1 MRLREK
7 EFRVEEIIDE
17 LVAQGYEVSG
27 SNSSIRV
34 KMGGLTGKAV
44 IRKSAYSNTFVVA
57 THTWTQLIALTLV
70 LSSTLSSIL
79 SQWGQPELSGAMWF
93 SFSVGI
99 PVVIMGFVSAVI
111 SEIHLQPVRQI
122 VRMANSKQPPP
133 VA

>member
-1 MRLREK
+1 M
-7 EFRVEEIIDE
+7 EEIIDE

-44 IRKSAYSNTFVVA
+44 IRKSVYSNTFVVA
-57 THTWTQLIALTLV
+57 THTWTQLIALTLA
-70 LSSTLSSIL
+70 LSSIL
-79 SQWGQPELSGAMWF
+79 SSIFSQWGQPELSGAMWF

-99 PVVIMGFVSAVI
+99 PAVLTGFVSAVI

-122 VRMANSKQPPP
+122 VRMANSKQPRP

>member
-1 MRLREK
+1 M
-7 EFRVEEIIDE
+7 EEIIDK

-34 KMGGLTGKAV
+34 KMGALTGKAI
-44 IRKSAYSNTFVVA
+44 IRKSAYSNTFVVS
-57 THTWTQLIALTLV
+57 THTWTQLIALTLALFSI
-70 LSSTLSSIL
+70 LSSLF

-99 PVVIMGFVSAVI
+99 PVVIMGFVSAI
-111 SEIHLQPVRQI
+111 IAEIHLQPVRQI
-122 VRMANSKQPPP
+122 VRMANSKLSSP

>member
-1 MRLREK
+1 M
-7 EFRVEEIIDE
+7 EEIIDQ

-34 KMGGLTGKAV
+34 KMGALMGKAI
-44 IRKSAYSNTFVVA
+44 IRKSAYSNTFVVS
-57 THTWTQLIALTLV
+57 THTWTQLMALTLALFSI
-70 LSSTLSSIL
+70 LSSLF

-99 PVVIMGFVSAVI
+99 PVVIMGFVSAI
-111 SEIHLQPVRQI
+111 IAEIHLQPVRQI
-122 VRMANSKQPPP
+122 VRMANSKLSSP

>member
-1 MRLREK
+1 M
-7 EFRVEEIIDE
+7 EEIIDQ

-34 KMGGLTGKAV
+34 KIGALTGKAI
-44 IRKSAYSNTFVVA
+44 IRKNAYSNTFVVS
-57 THTWTQLIALTLV
+57 THTWTQLIALTLALFSI
-70 LSSTLSSIL
+70 LSSLF

-99 PVVIMGFVSAVI
+99 PVVIMGFVSAI
-111 SEIHLQPVRQI
+111 IAEIHLQPVCQI
-122 VRMANSKQPPP
+122 VRMANSKLSSP

>member
-1 MRLREK
+1 M
-7 EFRVEEIIDE
+7 EEIIDQ

-34 KMGGLTGKAV
+34 KMGALTGKV
-44 IRKSAYSNTFVVA
+44 IIRKSAYSNTFVVS
-57 THTWTQLIALTLV
+57 THTWTQLIALTLALFSI
-70 LSSTLSSIL
+70 LSSLY

-99 PVVIMGFVSAVI
+99 PVVIMGFVSAI
-111 SEIHLQPVRQI
+111 IAEIHLQPVRQI
-122 VRMANSKQPPP
+122 VRMANSKLSSP